1 MTKIKISVLG
11 LIAVLFATL
20 SCSKDSN
27 PTESNNAIENKESLL
42 LQKKY
47 NFENLKRNVDKSD
60 VTAFKS
66 STNLNK
72 LTSKSSSSEE
82 NLDLK
87 NVTQINWKNNK
98 TSYLIPFVDNPS
110 KAIVILVDNNNT
122 EKIDFSKGTI
132 VENNI
137 NPNTGTGEITLI
149 TQDNTIKK
157 AFEDGVM
164 TKYTSKQKSAF
175 RQCFD
180 QAYDDICDGAIGCA
194 SWYSSPLPALTA
206 IAYCAATTYEEVH
219 PEPELP
225 KFELEDDT
233 VLPENDTILP

>member
-27 PTESNNAIENKESLL
+27 LTESNNAIENKESLL

-47 NFENLKRNVDKSD
+47 DFENLSRNVDKSD

-87 NVTQINWKNNK
+87 NVTQIDWKNNK
-98 TSYLIPFVDNPS
+98 TSYLIPFVGNPT
-110 KAIVILVDNNNT
+110 KAIVILVDDNNT
-122 EKIDFSKGTI
+122 ENIDFSKGMI
-132 VENNI
+132 VENNV
-137 NPNTGTGEITLI
+137 NPNTGTGNIIIT
-149 TQDNTIKK
+149 TQDITVKK
-157 AFEDGVM
+157 TFEDGVM
-164 TKYTSKQKSAF
+164 TKFVSSKQTF

-180 QAYDDICDGAIGCA
+180 KAYNDICDGAIGCA
-194 SWYSSPLPALTA
+194 SWYTSPLPALTA
-206 IAYCAATTYEEVH
+206 IAYCAATTIEAVN

-225 KFELEDDT
+225 KFVPEDDT